1 MAEPM
6 TAEAP
11 EPNKVDIVAAPAF
24 QLSGGDRTHFALVL
38 AAFTATTFLSATL
51 LFSVQPMFA
60 KMVLP
65 KLGGSPSVWA
75 VALLFFQGALL
86 IGYCYAHLLIRFLGP
101 RNSGLVH
108 LTLFV
113 LAAVLLPIGLPEG
126 LGDPPPGEP
135 YVWQLSLFSV
145 AVGLPFVAVAANA
158 PLLQAW
164 FAATGHPQGKDPY
177 FLYAASNVG
186 SLLAL
191 LSYPLVLEPAFGM
204 TLLSQLWTV
213 VFALLWLAIAICF
226 YFVRRGRP
234 LPTAVEPA
242 ANELPPGEL
251 PLTVFETAPKPADA
265 LTPALADAPDVPVT
279 LSDRLGWIGL
289 AFVPAAL
296 LTAFTTHISTD
307 IASAPLI
314 WVLPLSI
321 YLLTFVIVFRER
333 PWLFV
338 PSALLVAGGA
348 FGLGRK
354 WLTSINATL
363 GSDSAWALPKW
374 SVWVAVAVAVAIL
387 AVVYARKM
395 VSPVRLL
402 LALHLAAVAYAL
414 FQMAQTRHD
423 TWFISSAAGVAAFLS
438 ACLVAHRTLYEQ
450 RPDARNLTEF
460 YLWMSFGGVLGGL
473 FAALIAPKIF
483 SEVFEYPLLV
493 AASIACRPGA
503 MTFLR
508 DRSERMWVL
517 VVAVFGLIMLY
528 WVPWGAGRLELT
540 FGGYGLTPAL
550 VAMYAAGMVLFWFR
564 AGRQLAFALC
574 AFLALTTLPSSVHK
588 GSAERSYFGVYRVSQ
603 SDDGEFNV
611 LTHGTTLHGAQRIR
625 DKEGNLVVDTTP
637 GTYYHPKSPMAQA
650 IAIRREAL
658 EAQGR
663 KGRYGIIGLGSGSLA
678 CHSEVGEFWRFF
690 EIDPVVVGISRDS
703 GLFTFLANCQP
714 NADIVLGDARLTM
727 AKEASKSL
735 DLIIVD
741 AFTSDAIP
749 MHLMTAEALQIYAD
763 KLKDDGIAVLHVSNR
778 YLDLEQVLAA
788 TVPQVPGLK
797 GVVVSDDTSDGSYA
811 STTSTIVVVSKDEKA
826 LETFRGLEGAEDL
839 GAPHLKPWTDDYS
852 DVLGP
857 FLSKWRKRG

>member
-1 MAEPM
+1 M
-6 TAEAP
+6 
-11 EPNKVDIVAAPAF
+11 
-24 QLSGGDRTHFALVL
+24 
-38 AAFTATTFLSATL
+38 
-51 LFSVQPMFA
+51 
-60 KMVLP
+60 
-65 KLGGSPSVWA
+65 
-75 VALLFFQGALL
+75 
-86 IGYCYAHLLIRFLGP
+86 
-101 RNSGLVH
+101 
-108 LTLFV
+108 
-113 LAAVLLPIGLPEG
+113 
-126 LGDPPPGEP
+126 
-135 YVWQLSLFSV
+135 
-145 AVGLPFVAVAANA
+145 
-158 PLLQAW
+158 
-164 FAATGHPQGKDPY
+164 
-177 FLYAASNVG
+177 
-186 SLLAL
+186 
-191 LSYPLVLEPAFGM
+191 
-204 TLLSQLWTV
+204 
-213 VFALLWLAIAICF
+213 
-226 YFVRRGRP
+226 
-234 LPTAVEPA
+234 
-242 ANELPPGEL
+242 
-251 PLTVFETAPKPADA
+251 FETAPKPADA

-678 CHSEVGEFWRFF
+678 CHSEAGEILALFRDRSRRRRYFARQRALHFPGQLPAQRRHRPGRCAPDDGQGSVQEPRPHHRRCLHVGCH
-690 EIDPVVVGISRDS
+690 S
-703 GLFTFLANCQP
+703 
-714 NADIVLGDARLTM
+714 
-727 AKEASKSL
+727 
-735 DLIIVD
+735 D
-741 AFTSDAIP
+741 AF
-749 MHLMTAEALQIYAD
+749 
-763 KLKDDGIAVLHVSNR
+763 DDGRGPA
-778 YLDLEQVLAA
+778 DLRRQA
-788 TVPQVPGLK
+788 
-797 GVVVSDDTSDGSYA
+797 
-811 STTSTIVVVSKDEKA
+811 
-826 LETFRGLEGAEDL
+826 EG
-839 GAPHLKPWTDDYS
+839 
-852 DVLGP
+852 
-857 FLSKWRKRG
+857 